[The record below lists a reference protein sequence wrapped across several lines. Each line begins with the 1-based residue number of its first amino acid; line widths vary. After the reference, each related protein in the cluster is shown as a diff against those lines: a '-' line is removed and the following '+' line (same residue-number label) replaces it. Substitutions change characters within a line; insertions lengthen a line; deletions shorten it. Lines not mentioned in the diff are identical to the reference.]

1 MITPQSERHVRELG
15 TVAYILT
22 AFNKPY
28 VAGDFFA
35 VCPPSAFVYRE
46 TKAIAES
53 MALMAASGQEISL
66 VSLVAAM
73 RDAGTLRDMGV
84 VFLAELMQ
92 QFDYAVLTE
101 VGLMQTAAEIVS
113 DKRKDE
119 ALPQLTGILRHM
131 QTGGASA
138 DAVAE
143 DLRNVASSLEGGNE
157 HVVSLDRQLD
167 EYETGLDSPERM
179 ARPVPTPW
187 RTVNS
192 ILRGGILPG
201 ELAVLAARPSVGK
214 SALALNMAYAVACS
228 GNSGMVFSL
237 EMSKQ
242 QLFDR
247 LTANVGNIDLG
258 RFREGL
264 NAVERRKAKEAVAE
278 MRGKSLVIFDDTG
291 ITVPEI
297 RRRVRIAQRY
307 HQQVSLVAV
316 DYLQLVTPDDRKAP
330 REQQVAQMSRALKL
344 MAKDLCVPVLL
355 LAQLNRKTEEGRRTP
370 QLSDLRESGAIEQDA
385 DIVIFLHQA
394 RQAWHPDEPVQVII
408 AKGRNSGVGRSNL
421 IFRRKFQRFEDSSQA
436 EYEQALCAEKEEVNQ
451 WNTGQ
456 DLI

>member
-1 MITPQSERHVRELG
+1 M
-15 TVAYILT
+15 
-22 AFNKPY
+22 
-28 VAGDFFA
+28 
-35 VCPPSAFVYRE
+35 
-46 TKAIAES
+46 
-53 MALMAASGQEISL
+53 
-66 VSLVAAM
+66 
-73 RDAGTLRDMGV
+73 
-84 VFLAELMQ
+84 
-92 QFDYAVLTE
+92 
-101 VGLMQTAAEIVS
+101 
-113 DKRKDE
+113 
-119 ALPQLTGILRHM
+119 
-131 QTGGASA
+131 
-138 DAVAE
+138 
-143 DLRNVASSLEGGNE
+143 
-157 HVVSLDRQLD
+157 
-167 EYETGLDSPERM
+167 
-179 ARPVPTPW
+179 
-187 RTVNS
+187 
-192 ILRGGILPG
+192 RGGILPG

-307 HQQVSLVAV
+307 HQQVSLVVV

-394 RQAWHPDEPVQVII
+394 RQAWQADEPVQVIV
-408 AKGRNSGVGRSNL
+408 AKGRSSGVGKAHL
-421 IFRRKFQRFEDSSQA
+421 VFHRRLQRFMDSNETAYADAIREEENAVNRQWKAQLA
-436 EYEQALCAEKEEVNQ
+436 EL
-451 WNTGQ
+451 
-456 DLI
+456 